1 MNSVLSQRQHTV
13 VLLLPVEKKTYI
25 FNSSVVDPDL
35 DPVRSGTL
43 FPDQDPELF
52 FLKIFI
58 GVYHNFTI
66 TILRTESG

>member
-1 MNSVLSQRQHTV
+1 M
-13 VLLLPVEKKTYI
+13 
-25 FNSSVVDPDL
+25 DPDL
-35 DPVRSGTL
+35 DPDLDPIGSGTL